1 VVREEDVGDAAARG
15 GGAAAGAA
23 AECGGGGLERARVQE
38 REGEWA
44 RADQAAKRL
53 LADIGRLLLTAR
65 SASPAE
71 SRLRGA
77 GGGAVVGL
85 GVQKA
90 SEARALAQVAVKVLD
105 AMVWVRAAA
114 PFALLDGVAAAVAEC
129 GGLDVAQVCQKSP
142 ILKQMRR

>member
-1 VVREEDVGDAAARG
+1 M
-15 GGAAAGAA
+15 
-23 AECGGGGLERARVQE
+23 ERARVQE

-71 SRLRGA
+71 SRLRGAGGA

-142 ILKQMRR
+142 ISKQMRR